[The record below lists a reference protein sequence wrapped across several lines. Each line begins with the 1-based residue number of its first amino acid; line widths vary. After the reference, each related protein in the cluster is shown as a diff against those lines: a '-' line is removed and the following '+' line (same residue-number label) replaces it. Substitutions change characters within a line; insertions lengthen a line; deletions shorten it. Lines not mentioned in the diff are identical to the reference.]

1 MNNQKGFTLIEL
13 IVVIVVLGILAAFA
27 LPRFIDVT
35 SDARAATVNACA
47 GSVRAAVALAR
58 AQYMADGN
66 ATATTVTM
74 DGTAV
79 TCNASTGIPV
89 ATAAGIGAALQS
101 TDGYT
106 ITYGT
111 GTATFEPESTAS
123 GTCQAVYDG
132 TTGVVTVDTTG
143 C

>member
-13 IVVIVVLGILAAFA
+13 VVVIVVLGILAAFA
-27 LPRFIDVT
+27 LPRFINVT
-35 SDARAATVNACA
+35 SEARAATVEACA
-47 GSVRAAVALAR
+47 GSLRAAVALAR
-58 AQYMADGN
+58 AQYMAEGD
-66 ATATTVTM
+66 ATATTVDM
-74 DGTAV
+74 DGTNV
-79 TCNASTGIPV
+79 TCTAGSGIPV

-101 TDGYT
+101 TDGYD

-111 GTATFEPESTAS
+111 GTATFEPESDAS
-123 GTCQAVYDG
+123 GTCEAVYDG